1 MNNKKSS
8 KMKPFLMGVI
18 LLVVILAI
26 AIAVGE
32 IYARCNY
39 NRCYLTGIMTKNS
52 VFHHLPPPYY
62 NGEMYSE
69 NDFDVSYTTNNRG
82 MRGPGD
88 YSYQKKT
95 GVYRIAL
102 MGDSFAFGVGVK
114 SDETMAFLLEKM
126 LNERREGSYQI
137 YNFGVSSFSP
147 VLEYI
152 YLKEEVIKY
161 NPDLV
166 VLMLDIS
173 DVQDDYYREPHLVYD
188 NDKNIIGCNPMVIGR
203 WPDIRAYLMY
213 YSRFFNLLDRTILQ
227 SLRKMRALGLT
238 NYFSN
243 KFKGVR
249 NKAEIF
255 KNKDIDNI
263 YFDKFLMFRE
273 GKNKKIVM
281 QHWKRTEIYLT
292 MIKEYLDQKNVPLI
306 VIIYPYGHQVGEK
319 QWQRGRNYWA
329 FTQNTVYDPSE
340 GFAIMEGFAK
350 KMGISM
356 INLYPALRKRKN
368 EALYFD
374 SDGHWTALGQ
384 RIAAEA
390 VYDSGSFSEAL
401 KRLSDE

>member
-1 MNNKKSS
+1 
-8 KMKPFLMGVI
+8 
-18 LLVVILAI
+18 
-26 AIAVGE
+26 
-32 IYARCNY
+32 
-39 NRCYLTGIMTKNS
+39 
-52 VFHHLPPPYY
+52 
-62 NGEMYSE
+62 
-69 NDFDVSYTTNNRG
+69 
-82 MRGPGD
+82 
-88 YSYQKKT
+88 
-95 GVYRIAL
+95 
-102 MGDSFAFGVGVK
+102 
-114 SDETMAFLLEKM
+114 
-126 LNERREGSYQI
+126 
-137 YNFGVSSFSP
+137 
-147 VLEYI
+147 
-152 YLKEEVIKY
+152 
-161 NPDLV
+161 
-166 VLMLDIS
+166 
-173 DVQDDYYREPHLVYD
+173 
-188 NDKNIIGCNPMVIGR
+188 
-203 WPDIRAYLMY
+203 
-213 YSRFFNLLDRTILQ
+213 
-227 SLRKMRALGLT
+227 MRALGLT